1 MSSVSKLGRD
11 ANLKFKVGKAESVL
25 VNTGQNFLT
34 LDPSASKAV
43 FSVYAINY
51 KKLNLKVYAVQ
62 PTDWPAYKQY
72 LRDWQQTD
80 APLQNA
86 GQTRRR

>member
-1 MSSVSKLGRD
+1 MCSVSNWVRD
-11 ANLKFKVGKAESVL
+11 ADLKFKVDKAEPVL

-51 KKLNLKVYAVQ
+51 KKAQPENLRCSTYRLARVQ
-62 PTDWPAYKQY
+62 TIPA
-72 LRDWQQTD
+72 
-80 APLQNA
+80 
-86 GQTRRR
+86 